1 MSSLV
6 LLMTAAIIFT
16 EATGV
21 PGRGLPACKN
31 LAGLD
36 RSQIDVCRRHP
47 ELTMAAMQ
55 GLNAATKE
63 CQFQFRHHRWN
74 CSNLTSKNLNPTTS
88 IMLKRGFRESGFAHA
103 IMAAGVA
110 HAVAKTCATGKILEC
125 GCEVVRG
132 SGGST
137 TGIAARNWK
146 WGGCSHN
153 LQFGIEF
160 SKRFLD
166 IRESS
171 NGDILSKVSLH
182 NNEAGRQA
190 VIRNMQVRCK
200 CHGVSG
206 SCELKTCWRAAPDMR
221 VIGHVLKERYR
232 EAVMVEETNVAG
244 AQARNTFTEKKRRRR
259 RKKKKK
265 RKRKIKDMHQSL
277 VFFEKS
283 PSFCDKD
290 TNMEMPGTTGR
301 VCNRSSRGVDS
312 CSSLCCGR
320 GYNIIRRRRTDRCNC
335 KFVWCCYVTCKN
347 CTSDDWITVCK

>member
-1 MSSLV
+1 MHLLVCLPVLFSHCSGLISALYGLKKDPCDKCDNINEGFPWFSWHSEPHSGSQTARSWKAARCCFLSWERV
-6 LLMTAAIIFT
+6 LLTA
-16 EATGV
+16 
-21 PGRGLPACKN
+21 
-31 LAGLD
+31 
-36 RSQIDVCRRHP
+36 H
-47 ELTMAAMQ
+47 
-55 GLNAATKE
+55 
-63 CQFQFRHHRWN
+63 
-74 CSNLTSKNLNPTTS
+74 
-88 IMLKRGFRESGFAHA
+88 
-103 IMAAGVA
+103 
-110 HAVAKTCATGKILEC
+110 
-125 GCEVVRG
+125 
-132 SGGST
+132 
-137 TGIAARNWK
+137 
-146 WGGCSHN
+146 
-153 LQFGIEF
+153 
-160 SKRFLD
+160 
-166 IRESS
+166 
-171 NGDILSKVSLH
+171 
-182 NNEAGRQA
+182 A

>member
-1 MSSLV
+1 MPALV
-6 LLMTAAIIFT
+6 LLMVATTIFT
-16 EATGV
+16 GATGLQ
-21 PGRGLPACKN
+21 GRSSPVCRN

-36 RSQIDVCRRHP
+36 RSQVEVCMKHP
-47 ELTMAAMQ
+47 ELTLAAMQ
-55 GLNAATKE
+55 GLNSAAKE

-74 CSNLTSKNLNPTTS
+74 CSNLTSRNRNPTTS
-88 IMLKRGFRESGFAHA
+88 LMLKRGYRESGYAHA

-110 HAVAKTCATGKILEC
+110 HAVAKACAQGKILEC
-125 GCEVVRG
+125 GCELHR
-132 SGGST
+132 SGRQGGPAS
-137 TGIAARNWK
+137 RNWK

-153 LQFGIEF
+153 LQFGLEF
-160 SKRFLD
+160 SKKFLD
-166 IRESS
+166 VRESN

-190 VIRNMQVRCK
+190 VARNMQVRCK

-221 VIGHVLKERYR
+221 QIGQVLKERFR
-232 EAVMVEETNVAG
+232 EAVMVEESNQG
-244 AQARNTFTEKKRRRR
+244 GPQAAFLEKKRRRR

-265 RKRKIKDMHQSL
+265 RKRKVKDMHQSL
-277 VFFEKS
+277 VFYEKS

-290 TNMEMPGTTGR
+290 TTMEMPGTTGR
-301 VCNRSSRGVDS
+301 VCNRSSRGVDG

-347 CTSDDWITVCK
+347 CTTDEWITVCK